1 MYDNL
6 SIPLLFDMHDYNRSV
21 YLIYLMYQCIGWIIN
36 VFLLLPWCDR
46 KRWPARVS

>member
-21 YLIYLMYQCIGWIIN
+21 YLIYLMYQCIGWIK
-36 VFLLLPWCDR
+36 C
-46 KRWPARVS
+46 VSAVAVVR